1 MAWVTYLSCNR
12 SQTLVPF
19 PAKLKK
25 CDSYVLEYMSL
36 KINYNI

>member
-1 MAWVTYLSCNR
+1 MAWVTYFSCNR